1 MQRLN
6 PNSKR
11 RSRYGLEWRILKQT
25 PAAFILSGLMIYI
38 TNQLAHWLL
47 VAESASLQLK
57 QTEFIDIITISV
69 LITVWTAIFTVAI
82 GAFTVYIMKGPVF
95 TADSLELI
103 DSEQPLETK
112 SHDKHNNL

>member
-1 MQRLN
+1 MQRLH
-6 PNSKR
+6 PSSKR

-25 PAAFILSGLMIYI
+25 PAAFILSGLMIYV

-47 VAESASLQLK
+47 VAETASLQLK

-82 GAFTVYIMKGPVF
+82 GAFTVYIMKGPVY

-103 DSEQPLETK
+103 DSEHPLDTK
-112 SHDKHNNL
+112 NHDKHSN